1 MMFHNVSNYY
11 YHLIIKESV
20 EEFKEQFKCS
30 GENIERYITLQIKKN
45 RKWKD
50 NNIKYNLFLA

>member
-1 MMFHNVSNYY
+1 MMCHNVSNSY

-30 GENIERYITLQIKKN
+30 GENIERYITLQIKKTEN
-45 RKWKD
+45 GKT
-50 NNIKYNLFLA
+50 IT